1 MNAVSIFYMTS
12 YKLVMPEQTNHY
24 GFLFGG
30 NLLKWVD
37 ETAWMAVSMDYPTL
51 RFVTIGMNAVEF
63 RKGAQCGSIL
73 RFDVGMSR
81 LGRTSITYH
90 VSVYKRE
97 LGTEVDEE
105 MFKTEITF
113 VRVNDAGEKM
123 EITSEGE

>member
-1 MNAVSIFYMTS
+1 MLWLFFNMTT

-37 ETAWMAVSMDYPTL
+37 EIAWMTVSMDYPTF
-51 RFVTIGMNAVEF
+51 RFLTIGMNAVEF

-81 LGRTSITYH
+81 LGRTSITYQ

-97 LGTEVDEE
+97 LGTAVDEE
-105 MFKTEITF
+105 IFKTEITF

-123 EITSEGE
+123 AITSTPC

>member
-1 MNAVSIFYMTS
+1 MLWLFINMTS

-73 RFDVGMSR
+73 RFDVALSR
-81 LGRTSITYH
+81 KGRTSITYQ
-90 VSVYKRE
+90 VLVYKRE
-97 LGTEVDEE
+97 LGTELDEE

-123 EITSEGE
+123 EITRTP

>member
-1 MNAVSIFYMTS
+1 MAYVLATTMTS

-63 RKGAQCGSIL
+63 RKSALCGSIL
-73 RFDVGMSR
+73 RFDVAMAR
-81 LGRTSITYH
+81 RGRTSVTYH
-90 VSVYKRE
+90 VTVYKRD
-97 LGTEVDEE
+97 LGTEVDDE
-105 MFKTEITF
+105 MFKTDITF
-113 VRVNDAGEKM
+113 VCVNEAGEKT
-123 EITSEGE
+123 EITKN

>member
-1 MNAVSIFYMTS
+1 
-12 YKLVMPEQTNHY
+12 MPEQTNHY

-63 RKGAQCGSIL
+63 RKSALCGSIL

-81 LGRTSITYH
+81 LGRTSVTYH
-90 VSVYKRE
+90 VSVCKRE

-113 VRVNDAGEKM
+113 VCVNEAGEKM
-123 EITSEGE
+123 EIKTTDLH

>member
-1 MNAVSIFYMTS
+1 MTS

-63 RKGAQCGSIL
+63 RKSALCGSIL
-73 RFDVGMSR
+73 RFDVAMSR
-81 LGRTSITYH
+81 IGRTSITYH
-90 VSVYKRE
+90 VVVYKRD
-97 LGTEVDEE
+97 LGTEVDDE

-113 VRVNDAGEKM
+113 VCVNEAGEKM
-123 EITSEGE
+123 EITSGKTGSRG